1 MTLYEINK
9 EMDEVLS
16 RIIDPETGE
25 ITDIE
30 ALAEIQ
36 LKRHEKLEA
45 IALVIKNKTAEA
57 ALIRAE
63 EKELAERRRRHE
75 RTAERLKKVLE
86 NELAGQAFETAK
98 CSCSFRKSTGVIIDA
113 AAFNDWAKRHKEY
126 VIPKDPVPDRSAIK
140 AALMDGKKIP
150 CAELEERINMTVK

>member
-1 MTLYEINK
+1 M
-9 EMDEVLS
+9 
-16 RIIDPETGE
+16 
-25 ITDIE
+25 
-30 ALAEIQ
+30 
-36 LKRHEKLEA
+36 
-45 IALVIKNKTAEA
+45 VIKNNTAEA

-75 RTAERLKKVLE
+75 KTAERLKKVLE
-86 NELAGQAFETAK
+86 NELAGQTFETAK
-98 CSCSFRKSTGVIIDA
+98 CSCSFRKSTGVIIDT

-126 VIPKDPVPDRSAIK
+126 VISKDPVPDRTAIK

>member
-36 LKRHEKLEA
+36 LKREEKLEA

-75 RTAERLKKVLE
+75 KTAERLKKVLE

-98 CSCSFRKSTGVIIDA
+98 CSCSFRKSTGVIIDT

-126 VIPKDPVPDRSAIK
+126 VIPKDPVPDRAAIK
-140 AALMDGKKIP
+140 AALIDGKKIP

>member
-36 LKRHEKLEA
+36 LKRDEKLEA

-75 RTAERLKKVLE
+75 KTAERLKKVLE

-98 CSCSFRKSTGVIIDA
+98 CSCSFRKSTGVIIDT

-126 VIPKDPVPDRSAIK
+126 VIPKDPVPDRAAIK
-140 AALMDGKKIP
+140 AALIDGKKFP

>member
-36 LKRHEKLEA
+36 LKRDEKLEA
-45 IALVIKNKTAEA
+45 IALVIKNKTAE
-57 ALIRAE
+57 
-63 EKELAERRRRHE
+63 
-75 RTAERLKKVLE
+75 RLKKVLE
-86 NELAGQAFETAK
+86 SELAGQAFETAK

>member
-9 EMDEVLS
+9 QMEELLS
-16 RIIDPETGE
+16 MIIDPDTGE
-25 ITDIE
+25 ITDPE
-30 ALAEIQ
+30 ALADIQ
-36 LKRHEKLEA
+36 MKREDKLEA
-45 IALVIKNKTAEA
+45 IALVIKNNVAEA

-75 RTAERLKKVLE
+75 KTAERLKKVLE

-98 CSCSFRKSTGVIIDA
+98 CSCSFRKSTGVIIDT

-126 VIPKDPVPDRSAIK
+126 VIPKDPVPDRAAIK
-140 AALMDGKKIP
+140 AALIDGKKIP

>member
-1 MTLYEINK
+1 MPLYEINK

-36 LKRHEKLEA
+36 LKRDEKLEA

-86 NELAGQAFETAK
+86 SELAGQAFETAK

>member
-16 RIIDPETGE
+16 RIIDPKTGE

-30 ALAEIQ
+30 ALAAIQ
-36 LKRHEKLEA
+36 LKREEKLEA

-75 RTAERLKKVLE
+75 KTAERLKKVLE

-98 CSCSFRKSTGVIIDA
+98 CSCSFRKSTGVIIDT
-113 AAFNDWAKRHKEY
+113 AAFNDWAKRHREY
-126 VIPKDPVPDRSAIK
+126 VIPKDPVPDRAAIK
-140 AALMDGKKIP
+140 AALIDGKKIP

>member
-36 LKRHEKLEA
+36 LKRDEKLEA

-75 RTAERLKKVLE
+75 KTAERLKKVLE

-98 CSCSFRKSTGVIIDA
+98 CSCSFRKSTGVIIDT

-126 VIPKDPVPDRSAIK
+126 VIPKDPVPDRAAIK
-140 AALMDGKKIP
+140 AALIDGKKIP

>member
-1 MTLYEINK
+1 MTLYEISK

-36 LKRHEKLEA
+36 LKRDEKLEA

-63 EKELAERRRRHE
+63 RRRRHE

-86 NELAGQAFETAK
+86 SELAGQAFETAK

-126 VIPKDPVPDRSAIK
+126 VSPKDPVPDRSAIK

>member
-1 MTLYEINK
+1 MTLYEINR
-9 EMDEVLS
+9 EMQDVLS
-16 RIIDPETGE
+16 RIIDPDTGE
-25 ITDIE
+25 ITDTD
-30 ALAEIQ
+30 ALNEIK
-36 LKRHEKLEA
+36 LKRDDKLEA

-75 RTAERLKKVLE
+75 KTVERLKKVLE

-98 CSCSFRKSTGVIIDA
+98 CSCSFRRSTGVVIDT

-126 VIPKDPVPDRSAIK
+126 VIPKDPVPDKTAIK
-140 AALMDGKKIP
+140 AALAAGKKIP
-150 CAELEERINMTVK
+150 CAELEERLNMTVK

>member
-9 EMDEVLS
+9 EMDELLS

-36 LKRHEKLEA
+36 LKREEKLEA

-75 RTAERLKKVLE
+75 KTAERLKKVLE

-98 CSCSFRKSTGVIIDA
+98 CSCSFRKSTGVVIDT

-126 VIPKDPVPDRSAIK
+126 VIQKDPVPDRTAIK